1 MNLSNLPF
9 NWFDVLVLAVLL
21 IGLQRGRKRG
31 MSLEFITM
39 LNWVCIV
46 VAAGLLYQPVGDWF
60 MTVVPLSKLSAYIL
74 SYLATAGAVAGVFQL
89 LKGSIGKR
97 LAGTDTFGKAEYY
110 LGMPAGVVRF
120 FCILIAGLALLNA
133 RLYRLDE
140 VKRME
145 KYQLDNYGSEFFP
158 TLQSCQ
164 ASVFKTSLLG
174 PHIKKHL
181 SFLLIEPN
189 QPEPKQVRRAER
201 RLP

>member
-1 MNLSNLPF
+1 MNLNNLPF
-9 NWFDVLVLAVLL
+9 NWFDVVFLVMLL

-39 LNWVCIV
+39 LNWISII
-46 VAAGLLYQPVGDWF
+46 VAAGLLYQPLGDWF
-60 MTVVPLSKLSAYIL
+60 MTVVPLGKLSAYIL
-74 SYLATAGAVAGVFQL
+74 SYLAVAGAVAGIFQL
-89 LKGSIGKR
+89 IKGSLGGR
-97 LAGTDTFGKAEYY
+97 LAGKDTFGKAEYY

-120 FCILIAGLALLNA
+120 LCILMAGLALLNA

-140 VKRME
+140 VKRMQ

-164 ASVFKTSLLG
+164 ASVFNKSLLG

-201 RLP
+201 KLP